1 MKVRFRSS
9 FKKDL
14 KRLKDPNLLFQ
25 ISTVIEQ
32 RKASESLPQVSNV
45 SKLKGYDDFYRIRI
59 GNFRVGIKMMGD
71 EIILVRFLHRKKIY
85 RFFP

>member
-71 EIILVRFLHRKKIY
+71 EIILVRFLHRKEIY

>member
-14 KRLKDPNLLFQ
+14 KCIKDQYLLAQ
-25 ISTVIEQ
+25 VGDVIDEI
-32 RKASESLPQVSNV
+32 KASASLTETKNLI
-45 SKLKGYDDFYRIRI
+45 KLKGYDDFYRIRI
-59 GNFRVGIKMMGD
+59 GTFRLGLKFIDD
-71 EIILVRFLHRKKIY
+71 EVIFVRFLHRKEIY